1 MELRQLN
8 YFVKVAETENF
19 SIAAQ
24 ECLVVQSTLSQQ
36 IKQLEDDLGVQLFE
50 RIGKKVS
57 LTEAGRQFLPFARQT
72 LEYAEQGRQQLQDME
87 GLKTG
92 KLRIGATYGLSVLL
106 TKTMQRFCPQYPDI
120 QFDVRFERADE
131 LITLLHNREIDFAL
145 TYNLLENEPLLEE
158 IPLFES
164 RLCAV
169 VAEEHPLAKFSE
181 VKLSQLKAFLT
192 AVPAKGMNAR
202 RCLTVCFVNTVL
214 TRPLMEINE
223 IYTMIHMVKSCHLV
237 AILSESVLYEEEGYK
252 AIPIKEAKETMHA
265 SLVYVKGMY
274 QRNAVK
280 EFFKRMQIGKF

>member
-1 MELRQLN
+1 
-8 YFVKVAETENF
+8 
-19 SIAAQ
+19 
-24 ECLVVQSTLSQQ
+24 
-36 IKQLEDDLGVQLFE
+36 
-50 RIGKKVS
+50 
-57 LTEAGRQFLPFARQT
+57 
-72 LEYAEQGRQQLQDME
+72 
-87 GLKTG
+87 
-92 KLRIGATYGLSVLL
+92 
-106 TKTMQRFCPQYPDI
+106 MQRFCPQYPDI

-169 VAEEHPLAKFSE
+169 VAEEHPLAKFEE
-181 VKLSQLKAFLT
+181 VKLSQLKSFLT
-192 AVPAKGMNAR
+192 AIPAKGMNAR
-202 RCLTVCFVNTVL
+202 TMIDGLLRDHSVDLK
-214 TRPLMEINE
+214 PLMEINE

-237 AILSESVLYEEEGYK
+237 AILSESVIYEEEGYK

-280 EFFKRMQIGKF
+280 EFFKRMQIGEI